1 MSCSSQEDYKEQF
14 PTALEAAVGKAP
26 SEDALDF
33 EERFAAIDRKR
44 LMRRVD
50 LRIIPYICLTYMVVR
65 LDLGNV
71 ANSGT
76 MNSEAGHSLKQVLS
90 LDAKQW
96 AWVISCFYYPY
107 MFSEPVCTFFVKLT
121 SPSVWLTRIMVSWG
135 AVMACMAA
143 VTNYGGLVTCRVL
156 LGLFE
161 GSYFTSVIYH
171 WSFWYTP
178 DEMAPRVLF
187 LYVANS
193 SSGGFSGLFAYAVSF
208 ADGATLYGW
217 QVLFIVEGLLT
228 VTLGI
233 GMYFILPDWPS
244 TSKWLSPLEQE
255 YIVAHRH
262 RNAPKTTDKTWVTSE
277 ILLMFADPTFWFFSL
292 FWACYAVGAW
302 GISTVLPFVV
312 LDLGISDSAG
322 TQLLQIPPAATGV
335 LMCCLSAYL
344 IRKRNVSAF
353 LCTLGLVGGVIV
365 ALVILITVEP
375 AGVRYAAC
383 CVISGAAPSA
393 YACLWPRRVAAL
405 RGSSAAALGIGINNA
420 ISQLSGLVGPS
431 LWRSDYGPRYI
442 NSAKG
447 ACGLVAADFCI
458 VLALWWLME
467 GDLTRFPWLKRRVLA
482 QTQVSEADVEAEKR
496 GETIARGRA

>member
-1 MSCSSQEDYKEQF
+1 MSCSSQEDYKEQL

-76 MNSEAGHSLKQVLS
+76 TNSEAGHSLKQVLS

-143 VTNYGGLVTCRVL
+143 VTNYGGLITCRVL

-193 SSGGFSGLFAYAVSF
+193 S
-208 ADGATLYGW
+208 
-217 QVLFIVEGLLT
+217 VLFIVEGLLT

-233 GMYFILPDWPS
+233 GMYFILPNWPS
-244 TSKWLSPLEQE
+244 E

-322 TQLLQIPPAATGV
+322 TQLLQIPPATTGV

-353 LCTLGLVGGVIV
+353 LCTLG
-365 ALVILITVEP
+365 P
-375 AGVRYAAC
+375 
-383 CVISGAAPSA
+383 PSA

-467 GDLTRFPWLKRRVLA
+467 GDLTRHPWLQRRVLA